1 MVINMKSEILRILRT
16 AGEECVSGQRLCEI
30 FGVSRQAVWKN
41 ISQLKEKGFEIESV
55 SNKGYK
61 LISEPDILNSSAIES
76 YLSSPTHPRC

>member
-1 MVINMKSEILRILRT
+1 MIDMKSEILRILRT
-16 AGEECVSGQRLCEI
+16 AGEECVSGQSLCEI

-61 LISEPDILNSSAIES
+61 LISEPDILNASAIES
-76 YLSSPTHPRC
+76 YLPKECICKK